1 MSKIFKFTPRPVDH
15 NLSPHHSNTC
25 DHAILPAHHA
35 NTCDHVEAHTVG
47 SHSDDAKGA
56 DIASAATVTPGTD
69 GNYYDLTGTTTV
81 AALGIR
87 DAGDKVEFRVISP
100 GLTFTHSTGTLN
112 LRNKFDITSEAG
124 MMISFISEGSGE
136 WTERWRWLSSAE
148 GGDQGVEFTLTMQTG
163 VCFFVQNTICATFSS
178 GTAFT
183 ITPTLTM
190 ETGANFF
197 TGVASTC
204 NFACQCNC

>member
-25 DHAILPAHHA
+25 DHA
-35 NTCDHVEAHTVG
+35 NTCDHVESHTIG
-47 SHSDDAKGA
+47 SHSDDAKGV

-81 AALGIR
+81 ATLGTR
-87 DAGDKVEFRVISP
+87 DAGDKIEFRVISP

-124 MMISFISEGSGE
+124 MMISFISEGGGE
-136 WTERWRWLSSAE
+136 WTERWRWLNSSE
-148 GGDQGVEFTLTMQTG
+148 GGNQGIEF
-163 VCFFVQNTICATFSS
+163 
-178 GTAFT
+178 
-183 ITPTLTM
+183 TLTM
-190 ETGANFF
+190 ETGCTFFSHALATVFTCGASLTATPTMTMETGACFF
-197 TGVASTC
+197 TGTASTC
-204 NFACQCNC
+204 NFSCQLNC